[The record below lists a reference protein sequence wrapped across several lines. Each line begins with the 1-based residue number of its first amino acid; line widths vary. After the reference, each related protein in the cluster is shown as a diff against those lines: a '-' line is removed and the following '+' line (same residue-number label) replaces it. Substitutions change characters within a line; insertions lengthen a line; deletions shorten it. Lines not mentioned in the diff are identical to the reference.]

1 MAMGIHRD
9 HYTGKTAMTGLV
21 AAYGSALLLLWGWC
35 MPGLAD
41 EAPWIRVDTRAG
53 MITVLQGDRVLQTF
67 GGISIG
73 RGGVAESRRR
83 GDRTTPLGEFRI
95 AWVKEQG
102 GAFRRFYAFD
112 FPRREDAL
120 RAWHD
125 GRIDEAA
132 YRSILRAHASGVPP
146 PQDTPLGGYLGIH
159 GLGDAD
165 PWVHRHFHW
174 TEGCIAL
181 TNEQIDRLGQWMAD
195 GTRVVVE

>member
-1 MAMGIHRD
+1 MTIRSD
-9 HYTGKTAMTGLV
+9 HSPGKVRKVRFAVAHGL
-21 AAYGSALLLLWGWC
+21 LFILWCGWC
-35 MPGLAD
+35 GAVLAD
-41 EAPWIRVDTRAG
+41 EAPWLRVDTRAG
-53 MITVLQGDRVLQTF
+53 MITVLQGGRVLQTF
-67 GGISIG
+67 DGISIG

-83 GDRTTPLGEFRI
+83 GDQTTPLGEFRI
-95 AWVKEQG
+95 AWIKERSD
-102 GAFRRFYAFD
+102 AFRRFYAFD

-132 YRSILRAHASGVPP
+132 YRSILHAHASGVPP

-165 PWVHRHFHW
+165 PWIHRHFHW

-181 TNEQIDRLGQWMAD
+181 TNEQIDSLGQWMAD